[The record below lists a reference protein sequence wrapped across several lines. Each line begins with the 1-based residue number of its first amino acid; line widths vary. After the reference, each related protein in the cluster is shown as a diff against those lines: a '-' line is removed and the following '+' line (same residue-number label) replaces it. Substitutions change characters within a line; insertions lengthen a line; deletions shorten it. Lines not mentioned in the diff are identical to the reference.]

1 MRKKDPKRMEE
12 ILHFAQQ
19 HYLESG
25 RSPSTAKI
33 ADSLGIAK
41 ATVYRY
47 LIEMDACGMLSYD
60 GQTIMTEVTKKLDAR
75 MTKIALIGEIAC
87 GAPQYQ
93 EEHIEAY
100 VSLPTT
106 IVGKGDFF
114 MLRANGDSMIEA
126 GIADGDLVVVR
137 RQVEAQDGDIVVALV
152 ENQNTLKRFFRDKE
166 GDRII
171 LHPENKDLKDIVV
184 EDCAIQGV
192 ACHVIKAL

>member
-1 MRKKDPKRMEE
+1 MEE

-19 HYLESG
+19 FYLENG

-33 ADSLGIAK
+33 AESLGMAK
-41 ATVYRY
+41 ATAYRY
-47 LIEMDACGMLSYD
+47 LMEMDTQGMLRYD
-60 GQTIMTEVTKKLDAR
+60 GQTIVTAVTKKLDQR
-75 MTKIALIGEIAC
+75 MTKIALIGEIPC

-100 VSLPTT
+100 MSLPTT
-106 IVGKGDFF
+106 IIGKGDFF
-114 MLRANGDSMIEA
+114 MLRASGDSMIEA

-137 RQVEAQDGDIVVALV
+137 RQMEAQDGDIVVALV
-152 ENQNTLKRFFRDKE
+152 ENQNTLKRFFREKDGE
-166 GDRII
+166 RII
-171 LHPENKDLKDIVV
+171 LRPENRRMQDMIV